1 MVGVGPHCI
10 AADFLTLSRYK
21 NDAGLITNNWSGTA
35 VEYMEMLAK
44 LDWNDYEVDGSG
56 NDVLAG
62 KKVTKIGRVVEET
75 RVSDT
80 AIALLTVASVAVVG
94 AGWFAK
100 NSKYLQYVSGLR
112 L

>member
-1 MVGVGPHCI
+1 MVGVAPHCI
-10 AADFLTLSRYK
+10 ADDFLTLSRYK

-35 VEYMEMLAK
+35 VEYMDMLAK

-56 NDVLAG
+56 NYVLAG
-62 KKVTKIGRVVEET
+62 KKITNIERVVEET

-94 AGWFAK
+94 ASWFAK